1 MSGNKLQSPAVLAV
15 FTLAEIKR
23 ATQAFDKGQSNVFD
37 ALDAIVV
44 AIEAY
49 HNGAAARRKA
59 A

>member
-1 MSGNKLQSPAVLAV
+1 MSGKKLHSPAVMAV

-23 ATQAFDKGQSNVFD
+23 ATQAFDKGQSNAFD

-49 HNGAAARRKA
+49 QNGAAVRRKA